1 MNYKEAAK
9 MLVEKG
15 FYHSNLKAWPREH
28 ISRAML
34 QFMDRPMT
42 ERLAFLQKEMNSV
55 FDGYSYQGQADSLNQ
70 GAEDM
75 VHTFVIS
82 EFTEKEVFPS
92 EWQVYLSNE
101 FKSISD
107 QLFQIENELIKQ
119 LNLTIKRVDLGHM
132 VSCNFYP
139 AQGEISNK
147 LRLSEHPDV
156 SVFTI
161 FPFGIDD
168 QLEYEENGEW
178 KPLLA
183 SNNLVIFSGY
193 LLETLSNG
201 KVKALNHRVKNI
213 EEACQERLSFAFFT
227 IPNNEAKLNVNGNT
241 INATNYFES
250 YLALF

>member
-1 MNYKEAAK
+1 

-15 FYHSNLKAWPREH
+15 FYHSNLKAWPRDQ

-75 VHTFVIS
+75 VHTFLIS
-82 EFTEKEVFPS
+82 EFTEKEAFPS

-101 FKSISD
+101 FKSISRE
-107 QLFQIENELIKQ
+107 LFQIETELIQHLK
-119 LNLTIKRVDLGHM
+119 LTIKRVDLGHM

-156 SVFTI
+156 SLFTI

-178 KPLLA
+178 KPLSA
-183 SNNLVIFSGY
+183 SNNMVIFSGY
-193 LLETLSNG
+193 LLETLTNG
-201 KVKALNHRVKNI
+201 KVKALNHRVKNV

-227 IPNNEAKLNVNGNT
+227 IPNNQAILNVNEIRFST
-241 INATNYFES
+241 SDYFES